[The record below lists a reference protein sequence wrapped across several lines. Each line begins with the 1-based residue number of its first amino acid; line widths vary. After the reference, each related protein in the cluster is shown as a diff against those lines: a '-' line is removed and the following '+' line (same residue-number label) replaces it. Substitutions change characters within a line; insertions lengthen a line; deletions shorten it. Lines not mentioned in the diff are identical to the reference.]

1 MAQVEPQFVFNFIES
16 ELKESIPLLYK
27 KESLGSGS
35 QYANLWTQGGA
46 AALLVRLYLNAKE
59 YIGVDRLA
67 DCEKVAQDIV
77 DGVYGAY
84 KVDDRWDAPF
94 DSENDKCDELIYF
107 FSGSCNYTSWHY
119 NQLYNWGVPS
129 YSELFFDDA
138 KVKHGGHNGEFV
150 CSPSYDPTGKLY
162 DFELGMTVQKF
173 RKYPGDMRLKKY
185 KNLGGGKR

>member
-1 MAQVEPQFVFNFIES
+1 MPIYGR
-16 ELKESIPLLYK
+16 K
-27 KESLGSGS
+27 
-35 QYANLWTQGGA
+35 GGA

-59 YIGVDRLA
+59 WIGVDRLA

-94 DSENDKCDELIYF
+94 DSENDKCDELVFF

-129 YSELFFDDA
+129 NSELFFNDY

-173 RKYPGDMRLKKY
+173 RNIPEMCVWRNIRTSEEVNVRECSFSAIL
-185 KNLGGGKR
+185 NILRTELSVS